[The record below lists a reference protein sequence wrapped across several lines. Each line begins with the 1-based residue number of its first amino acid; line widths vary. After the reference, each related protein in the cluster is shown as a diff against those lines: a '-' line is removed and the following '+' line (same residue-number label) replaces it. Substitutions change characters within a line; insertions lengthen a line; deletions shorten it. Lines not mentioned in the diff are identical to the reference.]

1 MVWAGL
7 LLYMGALE
15 IRPTTLLWSHDLELP
30 QHCIARFFSH
40 KRWEDIKRYIYIS
53 SPLEPGRPVHE
64 KVEPLVTDLGKR
76 FRKYV
81 TPGSCH
87 GTDRDHERTPHQHAQ
102 VPSLQ
107 TTPNTRCAMPTVSGH
122 IWLYLD
128 ISGTASPQPSRRS
141 PSSSTTADPGATS
154 STVPSSPY
162 HRWELA
168 TVPPRPITRSNR
180 VGLEPDLPLTGLPVH
195 LSQTVY
201 TLFLFF
207 TQRL

>member
-87 GTDRDHERTPHQHAQ
+87 GTNRDHERTPHQHAQ

-107 TTPNTRCAMPTVSGH
+107 PTPNTRCAMPTVSGH
-122 IWLYLD
+122 IWPYLGPPRH
-128 ISGTASPQPSRRS
+128 SQAAATRLHLPRRTQAPPAPPSRA
-141 PSSSTTADPGATS
+141 PHTIAG
-154 STVPSSPY
+154 
-162 HRWELA
+162 
-168 TVPPRPITRSNR
+168 N
-180 VGLEPDLPLTGLPVH
+180 
-195 LSQTVY
+195 
-201 TLFLFF
+201 
-207 TQRL
+207 